1 MSMITSKSSGGIRTV
16 RTAFRLGAACVFL
29 LSLAACRTGN
39 EGSPTGPQ
47 AEYDTPEAAAEALIL
62 AAENY
67 DVAAFTN
74 ILGTGGVDLVVSEDP
89 VQDKVQS
96 AAFAA
101 AAREKLAVDR
111 DPEDPKVAILSVG
124 PDAWPLA
131 IPIVEQGGKWR
142 FDVEAGHQETLNRRI
157 GRNELLAIEL
167 CRGYVEAQHLYA
179 QQKHD
184 GALVNQYAQRVIS
197 TPGKQD
203 GLAWQDPDGTWQG
216 PVGEGV
222 ARAIAQGYS
231 SGTQDPYNGYY
242 FKVLTGQGPS
252 APMGE
257 MDFLVGGAM
266 IGGFALVAAPAEYE
280 ATGIKTF
287 IVSHDGIVYEKDLG
301 PETLAAYRAMERYD
315 PDPSWTAVEVE

>member
-1 MSMITSKSSGGIRTV
+1 V
-16 RTAFRLGAACVFL
+16 LRLAIACTCL
-29 LSLAACRTGN
+29 LSLVACREQNT
-39 EGSPTGPQ
+39 GSPAGPQ
-47 AEYDTPEAAAEALIL
+47 AAFDTPEAAAEALVV

-74 ILGTGGVDLVVSEDP
+74 ILGPGGVDLVVSEDP
-89 VQDKVQS
+89 VQDKQQS

-101 AAREKLAVDR
+101 AAREKFGVDR
-111 DPEDPKVAILSVG
+111 DPGDPKVAIMSISA
-124 PDAWPLA
+124 DDWPLA
-131 IPIVEQGGKWR
+131 IPIVEQNGKWR
-142 FDVEAGHQETLNRRI
+142 FDVAAGRQETLNRRI
-157 GRNELLAIEL
+157 GRNELLAIEV
-167 CRGYVEAQHLYA
+167 CRGFFEAQHMYA
-179 QQKHD
+179 TEKHD

-203 GLAWQDPDGTWQG
+203 GLAWQAPDGTWQG
-216 PVGEGV
+216 PVGESV

-231 SGTQDPYNGYY
+231 SGQEPYNGYL

-287 IVSHDGIVYEKDLG
+287 IVSHEGVVYEKDLG
-301 PETLAAYRAMERYD
+301 PETLEAYRTMERYD
-315 PDPSWTAVEVE
+315 PDPSWTAVEEQ